1 MDLTLDATVGGENSN
16 TYGTLEEALFY
27 FKGRS
32 DASAFT
38 EASEEEQIAR
48 LIQATRINDLVLIP
62 YGKRTNENQS
72 LDFPRTNLID
82 KHGRKYKSD
91 EIPALVKYAEF
102 EQALYLMS
110 NSTKLPSILTQGF
123 SEAKLDVMS
132 IKVDATMIP
141 KKLDT
146 DAFDFLSIFGE
157 LESTTGL
164 TSIVNVIRY

>member
-1 MDLTLDATVGGENSN
+1 MELVLDATVGSTSANS
-16 TYGTLEEALFY
+16 YGTLEEALFY

-38 EASEEEQIAR
+38 DASEEEQIAR
-48 LIQATRINDLVLIP
+48 LIQATRINDLMIIP
-62 YGKRTNENQS
+62 FGTRTFPEQS
-72 LDFPRTNLID
+72 LDFPRANLVD
-82 KHGRKYKSD
+82 KHGRTYKPD

-110 NSTKLPSILTQGF
+110 NSTKFPSILTQGF
-123 SEAKLDVMS
+123 SEARLDSMS

-146 DAFDFLSIFGE
+146 DALDFLSLFGQ
-157 LESTTGL
+157 LESNSGA